1 MHNLRSVGRVLLSNP
16 ATALGLV
23 LVAIMFSIAIVGP
36 QLTPYGFEEMLLADK
51 LSAPSWKHVLGTDQ
65 FGRDVMTRLIY
76 GARVSLIVGAG
87 GTAVAMLLGVIL
99 GATAGY
105 QGRWLDEIV
114 MRVIDVIMAFP
125 FIVLAIV
132 LAWIVGPGMQNLIL
146 VIGIIRT
153 PQFARITRGS
163 VLTTKETAYV
173 EAARATGVPGF
184 TILWRHILPN
194 CVSPILVYASLSIA
208 TAISAEAAL
217 SFLGLGIQ
225 PPRPSWGMMLAEG
238 QRFMFDA
245 PWLAT
250 FPGIAISL
258 TILGY
263 NLLGDGLRD
272 ALDPRL
278 RTHTTTRAA
287 IPEVEEAKE
296 LPGKAMPSTSK

>member
-1 MHNLRSVGRVLLSNP
+1 MYELRRIGRVLLSNL
-16 ATALGLV
+16 ATVLGLI
-23 LVAIMFSIAIVGP
+23 LVVIMFSIAIFGP
-36 QLTPYGFEEMLLADK
+36 RLTPYQFEEMILKDRLT
-51 LSAPSWKHVLGTDQ
+51 SPSLKHILGTDQ
-65 FGRDVMTRLIY
+65 FGRDIMTRIVY
-76 GARVSLIVGAG
+76 GAQVSLIVGAG
-87 GTAVAMLLGVIL
+87 GTAVAMIMGVIL
-99 GATAGY
+99 GAMAGY
-105 QGRWLDEIV
+105 HGRWLDEIT
-114 MRVIDVIMAFP
+114 MRIIDVVMAFP
-125 FIVLAIV
+125 FIVLAVV
-132 LAWIVGPGMQNLIL
+132 LAWIVGPGMRNLIL

-153 PQFARITRGS
+153 PQFARITRSS

-173 EAARATGVPGF
+173 EAARTVGVRGIV
-184 TILWRHILPN
+184 ILWRHILPN
-194 CVSPILVYASLSIA
+194 CISPILIYASLSIA

-278 RTHTTTRAA
+278 RTQVR
-287 IPEVEEAKE
+287 
-296 LPGKAMPSTSK
+296 